1 MKSLSIISMGMGE
14 DTMTAAAIR
23 AVEDA
28 QVLLGAPRML
38 AQFKRLNKPS
48 FPVYAPALVT
58 QILDN
63 ESYQRFAL
71 LVSGDAGLYSAADA
85 IIRALPDDVASIE
98 VFPGVSSLQ
107 YLFARMQRPWEDIGL
122 VSCHGRD
129 GNLVDAVRRNETT
142 FALTGGNVAGLAR
155 QLIDGGYGD
164 LTATLG
170 ENLGLT
176 NERILTVPVSALPN
190 LEIGALAVLAID
202 NPDFN
207 ARVRFGIA
215 DSEFVRGDVP
225 MTKAEVR
232 AVALSK
238 LALSPDTVCYD
249 VGAGTGSV
257 TVETALASYRGHVYA
272 IDRSE
277 EAIRLVQ
284 QNCSA
289 FHIGNVTPVLGSAP
303 DVLADLPK
311 PDAVFIGGS
320 GGNLGAIFD
329 CVLNTNPRARMV
341 VNAIAL
347 QSVNSA
353 LAAFTAHGIEPEMV
367 QLSVS
372 RGKAA
377 GGMHLLT
384 AMNPVF
390 IISGGGYER

>member
-1 MKSLSIISMGMGE
+1 MKSLSIVSMGMGE
-14 DTMTAAAIR
+14 DTMTTAAIR

-28 QVLLGAPRML
+28 QALLGAPRML
-38 AQFKRLNKPS
+38 AQFKRLNKPTFS
-48 FPVYAPALVT
+48 VYAPGSVA
-58 QILDN
+58 QILGN

-71 LVSGDAGLYSAADA
+71 LVSGDAGLHSAAEA
-85 IIRALPDDVASIE
+85 IIQSFSGDTAMIE

-107 YLFARMQRPWEDIGL
+107 YLFAKMRRPWQDIGI

-129 GNLVDAVRRNETT
+129 GNLIDAVRRNPTT
-142 FALTGGNVAGLAR
+142 FALTGGNVAALAGR
-155 QLIDGGYGD
+155 MIDAGYGG

-170 ENLGLT
+170 ENLGMASERVLT
-176 NERILTVPVSALPN
+176 APVSALPTMK
-190 LEIGALAVLAID
+190 IGALAVLAID
-202 NPDFN
+202 NPDFD

-232 AVALSK
+232 AVALAK
-238 LALSPDTVCYD
+238 LALSPEAVCYD

-257 TVETALASYRGHVYA
+257 TVEMALASYRGHVYA

-277 EAIRLVQ
+277 EAIQLVQ
-284 QNCSA
+284 QNCTT
-289 FHIGNVTPVLGSAP
+289 FHIGNVTPILGRAP
-303 DVLADLPK
+303 DALADLPK

-329 CVLNTNPRARMV
+329 CVLKKNPHARIV

-377 GGMHLLT
+377 GGMHMLT

-390 IISGGGYER
+390 IISGGGYGR